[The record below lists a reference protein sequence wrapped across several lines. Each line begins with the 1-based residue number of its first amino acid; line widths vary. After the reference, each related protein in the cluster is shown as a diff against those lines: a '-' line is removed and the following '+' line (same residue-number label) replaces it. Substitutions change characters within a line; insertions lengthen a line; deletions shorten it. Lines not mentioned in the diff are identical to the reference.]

1 MPLVSRFCLL
11 LLDNNLTFMAKL
23 PKEIQKWIDI
33 AQEDLDVAK
42 ELLKSGRC
50 LYATFFCQQATE
62 KAFKGVIEKE
72 QNQEPP
78 YIHNL
83 ARLADMAGY
92 QCDEATRETLADLNL
107 HYIKGR
113 YMVEREKL
121 PGNKKDFAL
130 KMIQFSEEVLSW
142 SLQKIK

>member
-1 MPLVSRFCLL
+1 
-11 LLDNNLTFMAKL
+11 MAKL
-23 PKEIQKWIDI
+23 SKEIQKWIDI
-33 AQEDLDVAK
+33 AQEDLEVAK
-42 ELLKSGRC
+42 ELLQSGRY

-62 KAFKGVIEKE
+62 KAFKAVIEKE

-83 ARLADMAGY
+83 ARLADLAGY
-92 QCDEATRETLADLNL
+92 QCDEIALENLEDLNL

-130 KMIQFSEEVLSW
+130 KMIQFSGEVLAW